1 MSINYLQLKKIE
13 EELKKYPNKELLIV
27 TKNQPQEIIL
37 ELINLGYKK
46 FGENRVQEA
55 LSKFKILE
63 KDIEVHLIGSLQT
76 NKVNDALKFFYS
88 IQTLD
93 RPKLIHEI
101 VKIKKENKIKSKSFF
116 LQVNIGKESQKSG
129 VSPEELSDLYFLCI
143 EQNLKIDGLMCIPPF
158 EKDPRYFFDKMVELR
173 NNCNPNLKLSMGM
186 SSDYQIALKHS
197 SNIVRIGSL
206 IFN

>member
-1 MSINYLQLKKIE
+1 MSINHVQLKKIE
-13 EELKKYPNKELLIV
+13 EELKKHPNKELLIV
-27 TKNQPQEIIL
+27 TKNQPQETIL

-55 LSKFKILE
+55 LSKFKSLK
-63 KDIEVHLIGSLQT
+63 KDIEVHLIGPLQT
-76 NKVNDALKFFYS
+76 NKVNIALKLFHT

-101 VKIKKENKIKSKSFF
+101 VKFKKEKHIKSESFF

-129 VSPEELSDLYFLCI
+129 IFPEDLSDLYLLCI
-143 EQNLKIDGLMCIPPF
+143 EQNLKIDGLMCIPPVKQ
-158 EKDPRYFFDKMVELR
+158 EPSYFFEKMVELR

-186 SSDYQIALKHS
+186 SGDYQIALKYS